1 MSEMNDG
8 ETEIK
13 VAQKGIKKKQKLN
26 ETDGK
31 NGSDDDNENG
41 MDDNYEKMEQMMM
54 IDDDKNGMD
63 DENEK
68 IMRTKWMKGT
78 KG

>member
-1 MSEMNDG
+1 MNNP
-8 ETEIK
+8 TRR
-13 VAQKGIKKKQKLN
+13 VAQKGIKKKQKLS

-31 NGSDDDNENG
+31 NGADDDNENG
-41 MDDNYEKMEQMMM
+41 TDDDDKKGT
-54 IDDDKNGMD
+54 DDDKNGMD

-68 IMRTKWMKGT
+68 IIRTKWMKGT